1 MRRAANR
8 MGLPARLFAAVRFA
22 ALLAVAGGACLLM
35 VPTAGAADVAAY
47 GPNLEGFKYPY
58 GVSLYSFKTQ
68 AQNYVMAYMDVGPD
82 RIGIGT
88 GRTAV
93 LLHGMRFCGGSWAT
107 TIAALHDA
115 GFRVVVPDQ
124 LGFCKSSKP
133 INYQYTFEQLA
144 ENIHALL
151 GHIQA
156 GRIVLVGHDMGGMLA
171 ARYALMFP
179 DEVLQLVLV
188 DPLGLED
195 WRAEGVLYRTIDE
208 RYAMELATNS
218 RSIERDERAFYYGG
232 DWQPQFDVWVR
243 VLGSLHADSGR
254 ERFDWNQALTSDMI
268 FTQPVLYD
276 LDRLTM
282 PVLLIIGEL
291 DRAAPFRES
300 AYPALAARLG
310 NYPELARE
318 AAKRIPHA
326 QLVEIEG
333 VGHVPH
339 IEAPER
345 FNQALL
351 HALAN
356 PRGAPPP
363 SR

>member
-1 MRRAANR
+1 MRRATNR
-8 MGLPARLFAAVRFA
+8 MGLAGRPFAARLA
-22 ALLAVAGGACLLM
+22 ALFVAAGAFLLLGGA
-35 VPTAGAADVAAY
+35 AAASGAPAY

-58 GVSLYSFKTQ
+58 SVELYSFKTQ
-68 AQNYVMAYMDVGPD
+68 AQTYVMAYMDVGPD

-88 GRTAV
+88 GRTVV
-93 LLHGMRFCGGSWAT
+93 LLHGMRFCGATWAP
-107 TIAALHDA
+107 TIAGLHDA

-151 GHIQA
+151 GHIEA

-179 DEVLQLVLV
+179 DEVLELVLV

-218 RSIERDERAFYYGG
+218 RSIEQDERTFYYGG
-232 DWQPQFDVWVR
+232 GWQPGFDVWVR
-243 VLGSLHADSGR
+243 VLASLHADSGR

-276 LDRLTM
+276 LDRLAM
-282 PVLLIIGEL
+282 PVLLVVGAL

-300 AYPALAARLG
+300 AYPALAAKLG

-318 AAKRIPHA
+318 AAKRIPHVN
-326 QLVEIEG
+326 LVELAG
-333 VGHVPH
+333 LGHVPQ

-345 FNQALL
+345 FNQVLL

-356 PRGAPPP
+356 PRGAAPPP
-363 SR
+363 H